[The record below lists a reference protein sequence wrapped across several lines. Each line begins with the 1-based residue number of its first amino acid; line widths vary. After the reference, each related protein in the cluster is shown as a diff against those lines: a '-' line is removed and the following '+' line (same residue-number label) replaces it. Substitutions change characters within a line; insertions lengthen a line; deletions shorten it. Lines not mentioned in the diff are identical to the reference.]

1 MKKFV
6 SMYQPTNSK
15 SFYSAINQNK
25 NLNLFKITDKYL
37 EKYASSACKSKEWD
51 SLPFQEFVKVFMG
64 ENTPY
69 NSILITWGTGVGKT
83 CGAVQITE
91 SLRPTVQMFHK
102 YIYIIAPANLQQN
115 YKETLLS
122 ECSGNKHNNGEE
134 NISSTYK
141 FYSYL
146 KFGKLIE
153 KIYAQGGEESLIK
166 KFSNCVFVIDEAHN
180 LNNLKED
187 EETKKEL
194 EEETKKELKED
205 EETKKELK
213 EEEEQNSQDNTSER
227 RLLNTL
233 ELLFGTIKNSK
244 LILLTATPIRN
255 NISEIASLMNLLR
268 LNNGESK
275 IDEEKAFGNDINV
288 NYLLQMFKGYVSYVK
303 GNSQISFPKIE
314 DQGILINPYPNYD
327 HRGKTLEYK
336 IQYTKVIPCEM
347 TSYQLAY
354 YLYNSMHRK
363 SGKFNNVLTTISNVA
378 LPIFDDNGKIIKT
391 SITKIKT
398 LEEFITH
405 VKGGKIKLGSQGHL
419 NADYPI
425 ERSFFLCKEYLPY
438 FSTKINKLLDNLL
451 QPGVH
456 YVYSR
461 LVQFGTN
468 IISVA
473 CQLFGWNILRVNA
486 EGDITF
492 NYSLLD
498 YNNIIKRCWCG
509 QLETEHTNSHEFQQG
524 HIVIYTGDANTNQ
537 KALKNLLAII
547 NSEENKNGQLCK
559 VFIGSRVSG
568 EGVNYKRLRYVH
580 ILEPWWN
587 NTVLQQ
593 VIGRAARN
601 CSHFDLSKE
610 FQNVLVYRYT
620 SVFPKSLDSIEE
632 IYPQFNKVKSKLLKQ
647 LNNETVDMSMYRLAE
662 SKDLRISYL
671 TRLLKIS
678 AVDCVTNYIW
688 NRVWTESEIA
698 HLKKH
703 HKYTVGKNT
712 FEIDDNAIKLLN
724 IGEDKT
730 PDCEYMDCNYTCM
743 EDEPIETNDTSVLY
757 NYLNIN
763 KQKILVKIN
772 QIIDFINKLHTPIF
786 SLSGLM
792 EYFNINV
799 IQSEGFTK
807 LDYYNIFDALT
818 EMLTNQDITFE
829 WNGITGRLRM
839 MDTSDGIIYAFDSF
853 SNYIDDP
860 SSIPLYFKYN
870 NVFTNGSNISIDV
883 KNIDKTLT
891 QENDYNNDIIKY
903 INEASSIIKNNSI
916 PGPELMEFFDNLNN
930 IVYPDVNLTPF
941 NLFYE
946 ALENFNDV
954 PELKYYV
961 DYYMQKNYR
970 SNTNDFYISH
980 TNFSVRH
987 IENEEDKNEWTII
1000 FSCRYKVNGFWKSY
1014 QIINT
1019 TYGNEPFEKIGFAE
1033 YNERYVVK
1041 EKGLSDMYFTIDD
1054 ADIRSYIGEIMTK
1067 LIRDFKEYGI
1077 KNASTQA
1084 SIIYEYFS
1092 PSNTIDTI
1100 NNYEKIPLTA
1110 YNVKIINDSRGNLKR
1125 NDKIDKRSI
1134 STGQICTSTT
1144 KLAITRTLQMIND
1157 KEINEIINNIN
1168 NNREY
1173 DNNISR
1179 CKKIEMTFRKFD
1191 WENKNGKRWF
1201 YMFGDYDFTYK

>member
-461 LVQFGTN
+461 LVQFGTT

>member
-194 EEETKKELKED
+194 E

-461 LVQFGTN
+461 LVQFGTT

>member
-213 EEEEQNSQDNTSER
+213 EEEEQNSQDNTAER

-461 LVQFGTN
+461 LVQFGTT

-601 CSHFDLSKE
+601 CSHFDLPKE

-698 HLKKH
+698 YLKKH

-724 IGEDKT
+724 VGENKT

-883 KNIDKTLT
+883 KNIDKSLT

-946 ALENFNDV
+946 ELENFNV
-954 PELKYYV
+954 PELKSYV
-961 DYYMQKNYR
+961 NYYMQKNYR
-970 SNTNDFYISH
+970 SNSDDFYISH

-987 IENEEDKNEWTII
+987 IENEEDKNEWTIT

>member
-25 NLNLFKITDKYL
+25 NLKLFKVTDKYL
-37 EKYASSACKSKEWD
+37 EKYANSACKSKEWD

-91 SLRPTVQMFHK
+91 SLRQTVQMFKK

-122 ECSGNKHNNGEE
+122 ECSGNKRVDGEE

-141 FYSYL
+141 FYSYI

-153 KIYAQGGEESLIK
+153 KIYAQGGEKALLT

-187 EETKKEL
+187 EESKKEL
-194 EEETKKELKED
+194 LEEDQELD
-205 EETKKELK
+205 
-213 EEEEQNSQDNTSER
+213 QDTSAER
-227 RLLNTL
+227 KLLNTL
-233 ELLFGTIKNSK
+233 ELLFSTIKNSK

-255 NISEIASLMNLLR
+255 YISEIASLMNLLR

-275 IDEEKAFGNDINV
+275 IDEEKAFGNGINV
-288 NYLLQMFKGYVSYVK
+288 EYLLQMFKGYVSYVK

-314 DQGILINPYPNYD
+314 DQGILIKPYPDYD
-327 HRGKTLEYK
+327 PKGKTLEYK
-336 IQYTKVIPCEM
+336 MKYTKVIPCEM

-354 YLYNSMHRK
+354 YLYNSLKRK
-363 SGKFNNVLTTISNVA
+363 SGKFNNVLTTISNIA
-378 LPIFDDNGKIIKT
+378 LPIFDDNGKITKS
-391 SITKIKT
+391 SITKIKL
-398 LEEFITH
+398 LEEIITP
-405 VKGGKIKLGSQGHL
+405 VKGGKIKLGSLGQMDY
-419 NADYPI
+419 NYPI
-425 ERSFFLCKEYLPY
+425 ETSFFLCKEYLPM
-438 FSTKINKLLDNLL
+438 FSTKIDKLLNNLL

-461 LVQFGTN
+461 FVQFGTN

-486 EGDITF
+486 EGNITF

-498 YNNIIKRCWCG
+498 YNHIHKRCWCG
-509 QLETEHTNSHEFQQG
+509 QLESEHDNSHKFQQG
-524 HIVIYTGDANTNQ
+524 HIVIYTGDTNTNQ

-601 CSHFDLSKE
+601 CSHYDLPKE
-610 FQNVLVYRYT
+610 FQNVLVYKYT
-620 SVFPKSLDSIEE
+620 TVYPKNLDSIKD
-632 IYPQFNKVKSKLLKQ
+632 IYPQFKKYESKLLDYLK
-647 LNNETVDMSMYRLAE
+647 NETVDMSMYRIAE
-662 SKDLRISYL
+662 NKDLSISYL

-678 AVDCVTNYIW
+678 AVDCVNNYIW
-688 NRVWTESEIA
+688 NRVWTESEIQY
-698 HLKKH
+698 LKKY
-703 HKYTVGKNT
+703 HKYNVGNNT
-712 FEIDDNAIKLLN
+712 LQIDDNAIKLLN
-724 IGEDKT
+724 IGNNES

-743 EDEPIETNDTSVLY
+743 EDEPIETKDTSVLY

-772 QIIDFINKLHTPIF
+772 QIIDFIKGLHTPIF

-799 IQSEGFTK
+799 TQSEGFTK
-807 LDYYNIFDALT
+807 MDYYNIFDALT

-829 WNGITGRLRM
+829 WNGITGRLIM

-853 SNYIDDP
+853 ANYINDH
-860 SSIPLYFKYN
+860 SLIPLYFKYN
-870 NVFTNGSNISIDV
+870 NIFTNGSNVIIDV

-891 QENDYNNDIIKY
+891 QENNYSNDITKY
-903 INEASSIIKNNSI
+903 INEAVSMLESNDDA
-916 PGPELMEFFDNLNN
+916 GPELMEFFDNLNN
-930 IVYPDVNLTPF
+930 IVYPDINLTPF

-946 ALENFNDV
+946 EFENINIR
-954 PELKYYV
+954 ELKPYV

-970 SNTNDFYISH
+970 SISDDFYISH
-980 TNFSVRH
+980 TNFSVRRA
-987 IENEEDKNEWTII
+987 ENEEDINEWTIT

-1019 TYGNEPFEKIGFAE
+1019 TYGNEPFEKIGFSE
-1033 YNERYVVK
+1033 YNERYILK

-1054 ADIRSYIGEIMTK
+1054 FETREYIGKLMTQ
-1067 LIRDFKEYGI
+1067 LIRNFKENGI

-1100 NNYEKIPLTA
+1100 NKDKNIPLRA

-1144 KLAITRTLQMIND
+1144 KLAITRTLQMIKD
-1157 KEINEIINNIN
+1157 KEINDIIHNIN
-1168 NNREY
+1168 HNRKY
-1173 DNNISR
+1173 DNSISR

-1191 WENKNGKRWF
+1191 WNNKNGKRWF
-1201 YMFGDYDFTYK
+1201 YMFGDYDFTNY

>member
-213 EEEEQNSQDNTSER
+213 EEEEQNSQDNTAER

-461 LVQFGTN
+461 LVQFGTT

>member
-213 EEEEQNSQDNTSER
+213 EEEEQNSQDNTTER

-461 LVQFGTN
+461 LVQFGTT

-647 LNNETVDMSMYRLAE
+647 LNNETVYMSMYRLAE

>member
-194 EEETKKELKED
+194 EEETKKELKE
-205 EETKKELK
+205 
-213 EEEEQNSQDNTSER
+213 EEEQNSQDNTAER

-461 LVQFGTN
+461 LVQFGTT

>member
-194 EEETKKELKED
+194 EEETKKELN
-205 EETKKELK
+205 
-213 EEEEQNSQDNTSER
+213 EEENSQDNTAER

-255 NISEIASLMNLLR
+255 QISEIASLMNLLR

-275 IDEEKAFGNDINV
+275 IDEYKAFGNDINV

-314 DQGILINPYPNYD
+314 DQGILIKPYPNYD
-327 HRGKTLEYK
+327 HRGKKLEYK

-378 LPIFDDNGKIIKT
+378 LPIFDDNGKIITT

-405 VKGGKIKLGSQGHL
+405 IKGGKIKLGSQGHM

-461 LVQFGTN
+461 LVQFGTT

-473 CQLFGWNILRVNA
+473 CQLFGWNILRANA
-486 EGDITF
+486 DGDITF

-498 YNNIIKRCWCG
+498 YNNIVKRCWCG

-601 CSHFDLSKE
+601 CSHFDLPKE

-620 SVFPKSLDSIEE
+620 SVFPKSLDSIKD

-647 LNNETVDMSMYRLAE
+647 LDYETVDMSMYRLAE
-662 SKDLRISYL
+662 SKDLRISFL

-698 HLKKH
+698 YLKKH

-724 IGEDKT
+724 VGEDKT

-839 MDTSDGIIYAFDSF
+839 MDTPDGIIYAFDSF

-891 QENDYNNDIIKY
+891 QENNYNNDIIKY
-903 INEASSIIKNNSI
+903 INEASSIIDDNDNS
-916 PGPELMEFFDNLNN
+916 GPELMEFFDNLNN

-946 ALENFNDV
+946 ELENFNI
-954 PELKYYV
+954 PELKSYV
-961 DYYMQKNYR
+961 NYYMQKNYR
-970 SNTNDFYISH
+970 SNSDDFYISH
-980 TNFSVRH
+980 TNFSIRH
-987 IENEEDKNEWTII
+987 IENEEDKNEWTIT

-1033 YNERYVVK
+1033 HNERYVLK

-1054 ADIRSYIGEIMTK
+1054 ADIRSYIGKIMTK

-1084 SIIYEYFS
+1084 SIVYEYFS
-1092 PSNTIDTI
+1092 PSNTTDTI
-1100 NNYEKIPLTA
+1100 NKYENIPLTA

-1157 KEINEIINNIN
+1157 KEINEIIYNIN

>member
-194 EEETKKELKED
+194 EEETKKELKE
-205 EETKKELK
+205 
-213 EEEEQNSQDNTSER
+213 EEEQNSQDNTTER

-461 LVQFGTN
+461 LVQFGTT

>member
-194 EEETKKELKED
+194 EEETKKELKE
-205 EETKKELK
+205 
-213 EEEEQNSQDNTSER
+213 EEENSQDNTAER

-255 NISEIASLMNLLR
+255 QISEIASLMNLLR

-275 IDEEKAFGNDINV
+275 IDEYKAFGNDINV

-314 DQGILINPYPNYD
+314 DQGILIKPYPNYD
-327 HRGKTLEYK
+327 HRGKKLEYK

-378 LPIFDDNGKIIKT
+378 LPIFDDNGKIITT

-405 VKGGKIKLGSQGHL
+405 IKGGKIKLGSQGHM

-461 LVQFGTN
+461 LVQFGTT

-473 CQLFGWNILRVNA
+473 CQLFGWNILRANA
-486 EGDITF
+486 DGDITF

-601 CSHFDLSKE
+601 CSHFDLPKE

-620 SVFPKSLDSIEE
+620 SVFPKSLDSIKD

-647 LNNETVDMSMYRLAE
+647 LDYETVDMSMYRLAE

-698 HLKKH
+698 YLKKH

-724 IGEDKT
+724 VGEDKT

-839 MDTSDGIIYAFDSF
+839 MDTPDGIIYAFDSF

-891 QENDYNNDIIKY
+891 QENNYNNDIIKY
-903 INEASSIIKNNSI
+903 INEASSIIDDNDNS
-916 PGPELMEFFDNLNN
+916 GPELMEFFDNLNN

-946 ALENFNDV
+946 ELENFNI
-954 PELKYYV
+954 PELKSYV
-961 DYYMQKNYR
+961 NYYMQKNYR
-970 SNTNDFYISH
+970 SNSDDFYISH

-987 IENEEDKNEWTII
+987 IENEEDKNEWTIT

-1033 YNERYVVK
+1033 HNERYVLK

-1054 ADIRSYIGEIMTK
+1054 ADIRSYIGKIMTK

-1092 PSNTIDTI
+1092 PSNTTDTI
-1100 NNYEKIPLTA
+1100 NKYENIPLTA

-1157 KEINEIINNIN
+1157 KEINEIIYNIN

>member
-213 EEEEQNSQDNTSER
+213 EEEEQNSQDNTAER

-461 LVQFGTN
+461 LVQFGTT

-688 NRVWTESEIA
+688 NRVWTA

>member
-91 SLRPTVQMFHK
+91 SLRPTVQMFNK

-194 EEETKKELKED
+194 EEETKKELN
-205 EETKKELK
+205 
-213 EEEEQNSQDNTSER
+213 EEENSQDNTAER
-227 RLLNTL
+227 KLLNTL

-275 IDEEKAFGNDINV
+275 IDEDKAFGNGIINV

-461 LVQFGTN
+461 LVQFGTT

-498 YNNIIKRCWCG
+498 YNNIVKRCWCG

-724 IGEDKT
+724 VGENKT

-987 IENEEDKNEWTII
+987 IENEEDKNEWTIT

-1033 YNERYVVK
+1033 HNERYVLK

-1100 NNYEKIPLTA
+1100 NKYENIPLTA

-1157 KEINEIINNIN
+1157 KEINEIIYNIN

>member
-25 NLNLFKITDKYL
+25 NLELFKVTDKYI
-37 EKYASSACKSKEWD
+37 EKYANSACKSKEWD

-91 SLRPTVQMFHK
+91 SLRSTVQMFNK
-102 YIYIIAPANLQQN
+102 SIYIIAPANLQQN

-122 ECSGNKHNNGEE
+122 ECSGNKRIDGED

-153 KIYAQGGEESLIK
+153 KIYSQGGKDGKEALLK

-187 EETKKEL
+187 EESKNEL
-194 EEETKKELKED
+194 TEEERK
-205 EETKKELK
+205 
-213 EEEEQNSQDNTSER
+213 SDNTSAER
-227 RLLNTL
+227 KLLNTL
-233 ELLFGTIKNSK
+233 ELLFSTIKNSK

-255 NISEIASLMNLLR
+255 YISEIASLMNLLR

-275 IDEEKAFGNDINV
+275 IDEEKAFGNGINV
-288 NYLLQMFKGYVSYVK
+288 NYLIDMFKGYVSYVR

-314 DQGILINPYPNYD
+314 DQGILINPYPDNGID
-327 HRGKTLEYK
+327 GKTLEYK
-336 IQYTKVIPCEM
+336 MQYTKVIPCEM
-347 TSYQLAY
+347 TRYQLAY
-354 YLYNSMHRK
+354 YLFNTVNKK
-363 SGKFNNVLTTISNVA
+363 SSKFNTILTTISNLA
-378 LPIFDDNGKIIKT
+378 LPIVKENGKISEG
-391 SITKIKT
+391 SITKST
-398 LEEFITH
+398 LLGEFIKPAA
-405 VKGGKIKLGSQGHL
+405 KGGKIKLTDAGRM
-419 NADYPI
+419 NFDTPI
-425 ERSFFLCKEYLPY
+425 ETSFFLCKEYLPL
-438 FSTKINKLLDNLL
+438 FSTKIDKLLDNLL

-461 LVQFGTN
+461 FVQFGTS
-468 IISVA
+468 IVSVA

-486 EGDITF
+486 EGNMNF

-498 YNNIIKRCWCG
+498 YNYIKKRCWCG
-509 QLETEHTNSHEFQQG
+509 QLEDEHNASHPFQQG
-524 HIVIYTGDANTNQ
+524 HIVLYTGDTNTNQ
-537 KALKNLLAII
+537 KALKNLLAIV

-601 CSHFDLSKE
+601 CSHFDLPKE
-610 FQNVLVYRYT
+610 YQNVLVYKYT
-620 SVFPKSLDSIEE
+620 SVYPKNLDSIED
-632 IYPQFNKVKSKLLKQ
+632 IYPQFKKHEYKLREQLK
-647 LNNETVDMSMYRLAE
+647 NETVDLSMYRLAE
-662 SKDLRISYL
+662 SKDLRISFL

-678 AVDCVTNYIW
+678 AVDCVNNYIW
-688 NRVWTESEIA
+688 NRVWTENEIVY
-698 HLKKH
+698 LKKH
-703 HKYTVGKNT
+703 HKYKVGKYVFN
-712 FEIDDNAIKLLN
+712 IDDNAINLLN
-724 IGEDKT
+724 VGEDRS
-730 PDCEYMDCNYTCM
+730 PDCEYMDCKYSCM
-743 EDEPIETNDTSVLY
+743 EDEPIETKDTSVLY
-757 NYLNIN
+757 SYLNIN

-772 QIIDFINKLHTPIF
+772 QIIDFIKGLHTPIF

-792 EYFNINV
+792 DYFNINIV
-799 IQSEGFTK
+799 QSEGFTK

-829 WNGITGRLRM
+829 WNGITGRLIM
-839 MDTSDGIIYAFDSF
+839 KDTPDSLVYAFEPF
-853 SNYIDDP
+853 TKYIDDP
-860 SSIPLYFKYN
+860 NLIPTYFKYN
-870 NVFTNGSNISIDV
+870 NIFTNGSDIDINTI
-883 KNIDKTLT
+883 NIDKTLT
-891 QENDYNNDIIKY
+891 NINDYSNSIIKY
-903 INEASSIIKNNSI
+903 VNEAISIVNSDDNV
-916 PGPELMEFFDNLNN
+916 GPNLMEFFDNLNN
-930 IVYPDVNLTPF
+930 IIYPDFNLTPF

-946 ALENFNDV
+946 EVEKLNNV
-954 PELKYYV
+954 PKLKEYI

-970 SNTNDFYISH
+970 SIDDNFYISH
-980 TNFSVRH
+980 TNFSVKPAP
-987 IENEEDKNEWTII
+987 NEEDVNEWTIT
-1000 FSCRYKVNGFWKSY
+1000 FTCRYKVNGFWKYY
-1014 QIINT
+1014 QITNI
-1019 TYGNEPFEKIGFAE
+1019 TYGVDPFDKIGFSKF
-1033 YNERYVVK
+1033 NNRYVVK
-1041 EKGLSDMYFTIDD
+1041 EKGLSEIYFIVDDME
-1054 ADIRSYIGEIMTK
+1054 IRENIGKIMIQ
-1067 LIRDFKEYGI
+1067 LINNFKNNGI
-1077 KNASTQA
+1077 KNAPTQA

-1092 PSNTIDTI
+1092 PSNTLETIDK
-1100 NNYEKIPLTA
+1100 YDSIPLGA

-1144 KLAITRTLQMIND
+1144 KLAITRTLQMIKD
-1157 KEINEIINNIN
+1157 KEIDDIIYNIN

-1173 DNNISR
+1173 DNSISR

-1191 WENKNGKRWF
+1191 WDNKNNKRWF
-1201 YMFGDYDFTYK
+1201 YMFGDYDFTYL

>member
-194 EEETKKELKED
+194 EEETKKELN
-205 EETKKELK
+205 EEEIKKELN
-213 EEEEQNSQDNTSER
+213 EEEENSQDNTAER

-275 IDEEKAFGNDINV
+275 IDEDKAFGNGNINV

-327 HRGKTLEYK
+327 PRGKTLEYK

-405 VKGGKIKLGSQGHL
+405 KKGGKIKLGLPGHM
-419 NADYPI
+419 DSDSPI
-425 ERSFFLCKEYLPY
+425 ETSFFLCKKYLPY
-438 FSTKINKLLDNLL
+438 FSTKIDKLLDNLL

-461 LVQFGTN
+461 LVQFGTT

-473 CQLFGWNILRVNA
+473 CQLFGWNILRANA
-486 EGDITF
+486 DGDITF

-601 CSHFDLSKE
+601 CSHFDLPKE

-620 SVFPKSLDSIEE
+620 SVFPKNLDSIEN
-632 IYPQFNKVKSKLLKQ
+632 IYPQFNRVKSKLLKQ

-662 SKDLRISYL
+662 SKDLSISYL

-698 HLKKH
+698 YLKKH

-903 INEASSIIKNNSI
+903 INEASSIIDNNNSN

-946 ALENFNDV
+946 ALENFNV
-954 PELKYYV
+954 PKLKDYV
-961 DYYMQKNYR
+961 NYYMQKNYR
-970 SNTNDFYISH
+970 SNSDDFYISH

-987 IENEEDKNEWTII
+987 NENEEDKNEWTIT

-1033 YNERYVVK
+1033 HNERYVLK

-1092 PSNTIDTI
+1092 PSNTINTI
-1100 NNYEKIPLTA
+1100 NKYENIDLTE

-1157 KEINEIINNIN
+1157 KEINEIIYNIN

>member
-51 SLPFQEFVKVFMG
+51 SLPFQEFIKVFMG

-91 SLRPTVQMFHK
+91 SLRPTVQMFNK

-122 ECSGNKHNNGEE
+122 ECSGNKYNKGEE

-153 KIYAQGGEESLIK
+153 KIYAQGGEESLMK

-194 EEETKKELKED
+194 EEETKKELN
-205 EETKKELK
+205 
-213 EEEEQNSQDNTSER
+213 EEENSQDNTAER

-275 IDEEKAFGNDINV
+275 IDEDKAFGDGIINV
-288 NYLLQMFKGYVSYVK
+288 KYLLQMFKGYVSYVK

-327 HRGKTLEYK
+327 PRGKTLEYK

-347 TSYQLAY
+347 KSYQLAY
-354 YLYNSMHRK
+354 YLYNSRK

-378 LPIFDDNGKIIKT
+378 LPIFDDNGKIIKK

-405 VKGGKIKLGSQGHL
+405 KKGGKIKLGLPGHMDS
-419 NADYPI
+419 NSPI
-425 ERSFFLCKEYLPY
+425 ETSFFLCKEYLPY
-438 FSTKINKLLDNLL
+438 FSTKIDKLLDNLL

-461 LVQFGTN
+461 LVQFGTT

-473 CQLFGWNILRVNA
+473 CQLFGWNILRANA
-486 EGDITF
+486 DGDITF

-498 YNNIIKRCWCG
+498 YNNIVKRCWCG

-601 CSHFDLSKE
+601 CSHFDLPKE

-620 SVFPKSLDSIEE
+620 SVFPKNLDSIED
-632 IYPQFNKVKSKLLKQ
+632 IYPQFNRVKSKLLKQ

-698 HLKKH
+698 YLKKH

-724 IGEDKT
+724 VGEDKT

-870 NVFTNGSNISIDV
+870 NVFTNGSNINIDV

-891 QENDYNNDIIKY
+891 QENNYNNDIIKY
-903 INEASSIIKNNSI
+903 INEASSIIDDNDN

-946 ALENFNDV
+946 ELENFNI
-954 PELKYYV
+954 PELKSYV
-961 DYYMQKNYR
+961 NYYMQKNYR
-970 SNTNDFYISH
+970 SNSDDFYISH

-987 IENEEDKNEWTII
+987 IENEEDKNEWTIT

-1033 YNERYVVK
+1033 HNERYVLK

-1054 ADIRSYIGEIMTK
+1054 ADIRSYIGKIMTK

-1092 PSNTIDTI
+1092 PSNTTDTI
-1100 NNYEKIPLTA
+1100 NKYENIPLTA

-1157 KEINEIINNIN
+1157 KEINEIIYNIN